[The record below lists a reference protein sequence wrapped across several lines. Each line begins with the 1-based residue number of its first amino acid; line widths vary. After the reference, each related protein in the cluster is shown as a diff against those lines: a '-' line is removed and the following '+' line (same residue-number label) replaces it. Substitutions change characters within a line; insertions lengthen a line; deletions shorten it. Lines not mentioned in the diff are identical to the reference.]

1 MRTRRSALLWSF
13 VIAASAAGV
22 SESAS
27 AQRPGVAARKEARRP
42 AKAEA
47 PGDRAARQQRLAGQ
61 VREAFHRVVKQRLN
75 LTDDQARRLKEVDDR
90 YEAQRAEVAKDE
102 REARQSLRAALAATA
117 GSTDQAK
124 VDENMA
130 RVMKAQR
137 RRSEILEA
145 EQKELGVFLTPVQRA
160 KYFAL
165 RDNFARRIQQVRQ
178 NGRGGP
184 PPVRPDSEFRRR

>member
-1 MRTRRSALLWSF
+1 MSVRRSAAVWGF
-13 VIAASAAGV
+13 VIAASTAV
-22 SESAS
+22 MSESAA
-27 AQRPGVAARKEARRP
+27 AQRPGAAARKEARKEAR
-42 AKAEA
+42 AAEGQ
-47 PGDRAARQQRLAGQ
+47 GDKAARQQRLAGD
-61 VREAFHRVVKQRLN
+61 VREAFRRVAKQRLE

-90 YEAQRAEVAKDE
+90 YEVQRNEVARDE
-102 REARQSLRAALAATA
+102 REARQALRAALAAPA

-145 EQKELGVFLTPVQRA
+145 EQKDLGGFLTPVQRA

-165 RDNFARRIQQVRQ
+165 RDNYARRIQQLRQ

-184 PPVRPDSEFRRR
+184 PPVKPDSL